1 MNLSSTSSLHFR
13 LRLSRATGRTWEVR
27 ALLHHVRHSSVP
39 TDFVTSLSTNSPG
52 RFVSVTFYYGHFTST
67 LIASL
72 APPAVSLHREDGSSP
87 RFIATSLPDG
97 SDHGADEQGENIHL
111 ICAQRAQHS
120 SRLAETHT
128 LDSFNVSEVATSEDN
143 RPRPVMQASIPPVDG
158 EPIHPS
164 L

>member
-1 MNLSSTSSLHFR
+1 MS
-13 LRLSRATGRTWEVR
+13 
-27 ALLHHVRHSSVP
+27 SSVP
-39 TDFVTSLSTNSPG
+39 TDFATSLSTSSPG

-72 APPAVSLHREDGSSP
+72 APAALSLHREDGSPP

-120 SRLAETHT
+120 GI
-128 LDSFNVSEVATSEDN
+128 DSKLTFSTSGNAYTRFFAVSEVATSEGN
-143 RPRPVMQASIPPVDG
+143 RPHPVMRASVPPVDG
-158 EPIHPS
+158 DPYTRSCARRRP